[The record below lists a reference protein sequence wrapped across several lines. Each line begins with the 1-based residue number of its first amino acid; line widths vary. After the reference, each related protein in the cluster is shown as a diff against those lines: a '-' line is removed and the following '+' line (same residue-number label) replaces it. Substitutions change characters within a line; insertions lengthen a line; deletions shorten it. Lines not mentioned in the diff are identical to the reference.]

1 MPRPSIETVSGW
13 RKKAL
18 VDREGAPLGHIVHIY
33 LDQVTGEP
41 EWALVASGQ
50 GGRQVFVPLVDA
62 AERGDQID
70 VPVGRALVSD
80 APAIRPGRQLSKED
94 TARLHGHYGGAP
106 ELRWGSARRMPG
118 GGPPARLRQGL
129 DWARERVPSPAAVGS
144 PRTRR
149 LLAAAAA
156 AASSVAGG
164 LLLVRRRRRERPSGL
179 AAAIG
184 RAVGSV
190 LAVPAGALRR
200 RRRRR
205 RLRALAGTAAAPF
218 AAAGRAVAGAR
229 RGMPAPDRTPH
240 PRTLRNRRRRMA
252 GNLKLLAGLAAGYVL
267 GARAGRERYERI
279 AEATRRLAER
289 PEVRELTGKVRAGLG
304 AGLEKAADTASDRLQ
319 QVRGEDSGSGGQPR
333 AGTDRPEAGGR
344 PQPGTGK
351 APLVE
356 AAPSAGEDHG
366 RTPSPRSEAGEAVGS
381 GRKGGGASPEPG
393 SSTGRR
399 RERSRSER

>member
-1 MPRPSIETVSGW
+1 MPRPSIETARGW

-33 LDQVTGEP
+33 LDRVTGEP

-50 GGRQVFVPLVDA
+50 GGRQMFVPLVDA
-62 AERGDQID
+62 AEHQDQVR
-70 VPVGRALVSD
+70 VPVERTLVSD

-106 ELRWGSARRMPG
+106 ELRWGSGRRMPG

-149 LLAAAAA
+149 LLAATA

-164 LLLVRRRRRERPSGL
+164 LLLVRRRRERPAGL
-179 AAAIG
+179 AGAIG

-205 RLRALAGTAAAPF
+205 RLRALAGTAAVPF
-218 AAAGRAVAGAR
+218 AAAGRAVARAG
-229 RGMPAPDRTPH
+229 RGIPAPDRTPH
-240 PRTLRNRRRRMA
+240 PRTLRSRRRRMA

-279 AEATRRLAER
+279 AEASRRLAER

-333 AGTDRPEAGGR
+333 AGTDRPEAGER

-351 APLVE
+351 APLAE
-356 AAPSAGEDHG
+356 AAPPAGEDHD

-381 GRKGGGASPEPG
+381 GREGGGASPEPG
-393 SSTGRR
+393 PSRGR
-399 RERSRSER
+399 RERSRSGR

>member
-144 PRTRR
+144 PRPRR
-149 LLAAAAA
+149 LLAAAA

-267 GARAGRERYERI
+267 GARAGRERYEQI
-279 AEATRRLAER
+279 AEAGRRLAER
-289 PEVRELTGKVRAGLG
+289 PEIRELTGKVRAGLG
-304 AGLEKAADTASDRLQ
+304 TGLERAAGTASDRLQ

-333 AGTDRPEAGGR
+333 AGTDRPEATER
-344 PQPGTGK
+344 PQQGTGK
-351 APLVE
+351 APLAE
-356 AAPSAGEDHG
+356 AAP
-366 RTPSPRSEAGEAVGS
+366 PAGEADGS
-381 GRKGGGASPEPG
+381 GREGGGVSPEPG
-393 SSTGRR
+393 PSTGR
-399 RERSRSER
+399 RERSRSGR

>member
-1 MPRPSIETVSGW
+1 MPRPSIETARGW
-13 RKKAL
+13 PKKTM
-18 VDREGAPLGHIVHIY
+18 VDREGAPLGHIAHIY

-50 GGRQVFVPLVDA
+50 GDRQVFVPLVDA
-62 AERGDQID
+62 AEQEDQIR
-70 VPVGRALVSD
+70 VPVGRALVSG

-129 DWARERVPSPAAVGS
+129 HWARERVPSPAVGGS
-144 PRTRR
+144 RRTRR

-156 AASSVAGG
+156 GVSSVAGG

-179 AAAIG
+179 AAALG

-218 AAAGRAVAGAR
+218 AATGRVMAR
-229 RGMPAPDRTPH
+229 ASRRVPAPTRTPH
-240 PRTLRNRRRRMA
+240 PRTLRSRRRRMA

-279 AEATRRLAER
+279 AEASRRLAER

-304 AGLEKAADTASDRLQ
+304 AGLERAAGTASDRLRQ
-319 QVRGEDSGSGGQPR
+319 ARGEDSGSGGQPR
-333 AGTDRPEAGGR
+333 AGTDRPEAAEQ
-344 PQPGTGK
+344 PQQGTAK
-351 APLVE
+351 APLAE
-356 AAPSAGEDHG
+356 AAP
-366 RTPSPRSEAGEAVGS
+366 PAGEANGG
-381 GRKGGGASPEPG
+381 GREGGGASPEPG
-393 SSTGRR
+393 PSTGR
-399 RERSRSER
+399 RERSRSGH